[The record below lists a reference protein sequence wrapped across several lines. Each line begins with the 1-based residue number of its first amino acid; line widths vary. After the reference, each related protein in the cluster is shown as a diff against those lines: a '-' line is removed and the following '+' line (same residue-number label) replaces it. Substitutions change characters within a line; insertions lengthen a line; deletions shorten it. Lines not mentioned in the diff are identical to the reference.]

1 MSEHGGCNLAMLLI
15 AGMHLCSVG
24 DKVASSKQKVH
35 VDSEEESAEDVAEQR
50 WARAR

>member
-1 MSEHGGCNLAMLLI
+1 MSEHGACNLALLLI

-24 DKVASSKQKVH
+24 DKAANSKAKVH
-35 VDSEEESAEDVAEQR
+35 VDSEEDSAEDVAEQR